1 MNDNDPS
8 VIRNRHEDLAPV
20 QPQVLEG
27 EVKAG
32 ASHPDQEESVSVL
45 ANRPEVLPAP
55 QEPEPLGEI
64 AAGASVPG
72 EQPPSVVGT
81 SFEEK

>member
-20 QPQVLEG
+20 VPQVLEG

-32 ASHPDQEESVSVL
+32 ASHPKGDAVSVL
-45 ANRPEVLPAP
+45 ANRPETLPEP
-55 QEPEPLGEI
+55 QPPEPLGEV

-72 EQPPSVVGT
+72 EQPPSVLGT